1 MKTVSIIIP
10 VFNGSRTLQRC
21 LKSVLSQTY
30 PHIEIIVVD
39 DGSTDKSRNLAERLL
54 RKADKKDII
63 TSSKNKGIESARKT
77 GIANAH
83 GDYIAF
89 LDQDDF
95 LEDTAI
101 ERMVEAMREYDA
113 DLIQCMSNSFLT
125 LFRHIEIPLSL
136 PTRKRNGKTSIL
148 DRKEIAKAS
157 LSFYGCGNFSVAV
170 WGKLYKREHLEGLKN
185 GDLLYGDD
193 LYLNMQVFPKLN
205 RICVLPDILH
215 HYGRQGTSSHYMPLW
230 MEESKQLFRL
240 KMAAIEG
247 EYANTARIYTAI
259 ELRNCLRAHIE
270 SMILYKVDTEDGIKQ
285 WIAQELQDNTYDVF
299 NLLKQQG
306 QYCQSPVSLA
316 IVNKD
321 IDNIYNLCR
330 ESVYQWNWT
339 KILRRILTRL

>member
-21 LKSVLSQTY
+21 LKSVLKQTY
-30 PHIEIIVVD
+30 PDIEIIVVD
-39 DGSTDKSRNLAERLL
+39 DGSTDKSRNLAVSLL
-54 RKADKKDII
+54 RKANKKRII
-63 TSSKNKGIESARKT
+63 TSSKNKGIELARKT

-113 DLIQCMSNSFLT
+113 DLIQRQSNSFLT

-157 LSFYGCGNFSVAV
+157 LSFYGCGNFSVTV
-170 WGKLYKREHLEGLKN
+170 WGKLYKREHLEGLRN
-185 GDLLYGDD
+185 GNLLYGDD

-215 HYGRQGTSSHYMPLW
+215 HYERQGTTSHYMPLW

-240 KMAAIEG
+240 KMSAING

-270 SMILYKVDTEDGIKQ
+270 SMILHRVDTEDGIKQ

-306 QYCQSPVSLA
+306 QYCQSPVSMA

>member
-63 TSSKNKGIESARKT
+63 TSLKNKGIESARKT

-113 DLIQCMSNSFLT
+113 DLIQCQSNSFLT

-215 HYGRQGTSSHYMPLW
+215 HYERQGTSSHYMPLW

-259 ELRNCLRAHIE
+259 ELRNCLRTHIE
-270 SMILYKVDTEDGIKQ
+270 SMILHKVGTEDGIKH

-306 QYCQSPVSLA
+306 QYCQSPVSMA

>member
-113 DLIQCMSNSFLT
+113 DLIQCQSNSFLT

-157 LSFYGCGNFSVAV
+157 LSFYGCGNFSVTV

-215 HYGRQGTSSHYMPLW
+215 HYERQGTTSHYMPLW

-270 SMILYKVDTEDGIKQ
+270 SMILHKVDTEDGIKQ

-330 ESVYQWNWT
+330 ESVYQWNWK